1 MKEGNNEAD
10 RCMNYICTNDTLKA
24 LKTKE
29 AGFISAKQRTLKTCF
44 INTTVYL
51 QNIYSNRT
59 QKESGA
65 STELMERIGGLTT
78 VFYELSNPMLS
89 RQIELKIF
97 TFFLSFF
104 WSLNDSVVSAEAQ
117 GFCIT
122 VPHTKRKSMQLDS
135 LANINSLIS
144 FRYYRRNGLGEI

>member
-1 MKEGNNEAD
+1 M
-10 RCMNYICTNDTLKA
+10 
-24 LKTKE
+24 
-29 AGFISAKQRTLKTCF
+29 
-44 INTTVYL
+44 YL

-59 QKESGA
+59 EKESGA